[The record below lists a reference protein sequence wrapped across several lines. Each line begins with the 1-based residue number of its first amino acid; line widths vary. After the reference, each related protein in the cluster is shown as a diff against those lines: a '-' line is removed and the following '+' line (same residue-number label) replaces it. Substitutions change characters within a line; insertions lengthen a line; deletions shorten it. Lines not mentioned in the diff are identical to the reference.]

1 MSRRSRLLE
10 VWALVV
16 FALAIRAFGGGLLG
30 ADSAPPLVVRPHR
43 VDLDR
48 ATVAELRVLPG
59 IGSARAEA
67 IVLERIRRGPF
78 DGIGALARV
87 PGLGPETAAELAPW
101 LWFGSARGDENR
113 RGAGMADADAPPLR

>member
-1 MSRRSRLLE
+1 VSRRWRLIE

-16 FALAIRAFGGGLLG
+16 FALAIRALGGGLLG
-30 ADSAPPLVVRPHR
+30 ADSAPALEVRPHR

-59 IGSARAEA
+59 IGSVRAEA

-78 DGIGALARV
+78 DGIDELARV
-87 PGLGPETAAELAPW
+87 PGIGPETAAEMAPW
-101 LWFGSARGDENR
+101 LWFVPPPGEGGHD
-113 RGAGMADADAPPLR
+113 GAGMADAVAPPLR